1 MTIDDLKRR
10 PEIPLG
16 GLSLAAAGAF
26 AALTSRTL
34 KPRTVL
40 GDLRLR
46 SRIPSYGRRSKKAAV
61 QFGYLG
67 KEWSALSAA
76 GLAGAKLVSE
86 KRNAGAV
93 AVVAAA
99 LGAIGASHLFDAV
112 LPQKTPPPGRK
123 APADPHFPSGHA
135 LHSTAVLTIGAWVL
149 SREGML
155 SGRAAATGA
164 GVLALALGFDR
175 LIQDRHWT
183 SDVVAGWLAA
193 ISIAGL
199 SAAGYEIASRERR
212 AARPRRKPSGKTRK
226 PAKKSRRSGV
236 RQK

>member
-1 MTIDDLKRR
+1 MMTIDDLTAR
-10 PEIPLG
+10 PEIPL
-16 GLSLAAAGAF
+16 SATSAAAAAAF
-26 AALTSRTL
+26 ALLTSRTL
-34 KPRTVL
+34 KPRTIL

-46 SRIPSYGRRSKKAAV
+46 SRIPSYGKHSRKAAV

-76 GLAGAKLVSE
+76 GLLGGKLVHDKRHAGA
-86 KRNAGAV
+86 AAI
-93 AVVAAA
+93 AAAA
-99 LGAIGASHLFDAV
+99 LGAIGSSHLFDAI

-135 LHSTAVLTIGAWVL
+135 LHSTAVLAIGAWVL

-155 SGRAAATGA
+155 SAKAAATGA

-175 LIQDRHWT
+175 LVQDRHWT

-199 SAAGYEIASRERR
+199 AATGYEIASRKRR
-212 AARPRRKPSGKTRK
+212 SGRPRRKSKRKTVRK
-226 PAKKSRRSGV
+226 R
-236 RQK
+236 

>member
-1 MTIDDLKRR
+1 MMKIDNLKKR
-10 PEIPLG
+10 PEIPIG
-16 GLSLAAAGAF
+16 GASVAAAAAF
-26 AALTSRTL
+26 ALLTSRTS
-34 KPRTVL
+34 KPRTIL
-40 GDLRLR
+40 GDLKLR
-46 SRIPSYGRRSKKAAV
+46 SRIPGYGRRSKKAAV

-76 GLAGAKLVSE
+76 GLAGAKLLRE
-86 KRNAGAV
+86 QRRAGA
-93 AVVAAA
+93 AAVAAA
-99 LGAIGASHLFDAV
+99 TLGAIGASHLFDAV

-155 SGRAAATGA
+155 SGKAAATGA
-164 GVLALALGFDR
+164 AVLALALGFDR
-175 LIQDRHWT
+175 LVQDRHWT

-199 SAAGYEIASRERR
+199 AATGYEVATRERR
-212 AARPRRKPSGKTRK
+212 ASRPSRGPRRKSARK
-226 PAKKSRRSGV
+226 S
-236 RQK
+236 

>member
-1 MTIDDLKRR
+1 MMTIDVLKKQ
-10 PEIPLG
+10 PEIPLSG
-16 GLSLAAAGAF
+16 ASVAAAAAF

-34 KPRTVL
+34 KPRTIL

-46 SRIPSYGRRSKKAAV
+46 SRIPGYGKHSKKAAV

-76 GLAGAKLVSE
+76 GLLGAKLL
-86 KRNAGAV
+86 RDNRRAGAV
-93 AVVAAA
+93 AVATAA

-123 APADPHFPSGHA
+123 APTDPHFPSGHA

-149 SREGML
+149 SRERML
-155 SGRAAATGA
+155 SSNAAATGA

-175 LIQDRHWT
+175 LVQDRHWT
-183 SDVVAGWLAA
+183 SDVVGGWLAA

-199 SAAGYEIASRERR
+199 AATGYELASRRR
-212 AARPRRKPSGKTRK
+212 RVARPRRKSKRK
-226 PAKKSRRSGV
+226 AVKNS
-236 RQK
+236 